1 MNFKIGI
8 GYDVHALQEGL
19 DFWLGGVK
27 IEHNKGCLAHSD
39 GDVLIHAICDAILG
53 AANLR
58 DIGYNFPDTDNKYK
72 GIDSCIL
79 LQKSLELINNK
90 GYKIVNV
97 DSVILLQTPK
107 LKDYIPLMKQKLA
120 SVMEI
125 DIEDISIKASTT
137 EKLGFVGR
145 EEGIAAQAVV
155 LITK

>member
-27 IEHNKGCLAHSD
+27 IEHNKGCLAYSD
-39 GDVLIHAICDAILG
+39 GDVLIHAICDALLG

-79 LQKSLELINNK
+79 LQKSLELIKDK

-120 SVMEI
+120 SVMKI

>member
-27 IEHNKGCLAHSD
+27 IEHNKGCLAYSD

-79 LQKSLELINNK
+79 LEKTLELIKNK
-90 GYKIVNV
+90 GYRIVNV

>member
-1 MNFKIGI
+1 MNFRIGI

-39 GDVLIHAICDAILG
+39 GDVLIHAICDALLG

-79 LQKSLELINNK
+79 LQKSLELIKDK

-120 SVMEI
+120 SVMII

>member
-27 IEHNKGCLAHSD
+27 IEHNKGCLAYSD